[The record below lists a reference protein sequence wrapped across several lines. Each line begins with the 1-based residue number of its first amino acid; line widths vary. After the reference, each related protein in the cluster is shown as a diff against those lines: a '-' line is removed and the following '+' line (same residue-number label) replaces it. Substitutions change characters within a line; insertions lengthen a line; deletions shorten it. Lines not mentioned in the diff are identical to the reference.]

1 MEPFGQR
8 TNTQPSRL
16 TRGLR
21 IIAEK
26 LACYERLQETRTFSL
41 GGFKLPSLIGH
52 DAELLVL
59 EMTIVK
65 PPYVLD
71 FGKSYLDQPP
81 DFSAEVLADWEAERS
96 SLFETGQWPKVRTV
110 IAQLR
115 SIGIYYFD
123 AKPANIAF
131 AER

>member
-1 MEPFGQR
+1 M
-8 TNTQPSRL
+8 
-16 TRGLR
+16 
-21 IIAEK
+21 
-26 LACYERLQETRTFSL
+26 
-41 GGFKLPSLIGH
+41 PSLIGH

-81 DFSAEVLADWEAERS
+81 DFSAEVLADWETERS
-96 SLFETGQWPKVRTV
+96 SLFEPGQWPKVRTV

-131 AER
+131 ADGT